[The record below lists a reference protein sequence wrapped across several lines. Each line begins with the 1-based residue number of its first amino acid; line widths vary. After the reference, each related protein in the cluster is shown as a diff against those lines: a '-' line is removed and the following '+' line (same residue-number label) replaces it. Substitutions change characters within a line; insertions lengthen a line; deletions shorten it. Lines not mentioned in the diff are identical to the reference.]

1 MEEIK
6 ISDIFCHTE
15 SITLLPDSLRDKENH
30 PKFVMKLDSPIRNKI
45 MNYEE
50 TVRSIQHMTEGEISM
65 TLNSESNSLFPCS
78 CLESE
83 YTDPHHGHVVT
94 GDLRIIKNDKLRKLF
109 SKGPKYREKK
119 TVNYQKCMNEI
130 VKSLDACASHMASK

>member
-1 MEEIK
+1 
-6 ISDIFCHTE
+6 
-15 SITLLPDSLRDKENH
+15 
-30 PKFVMKLDSPIRNKI
+30 MKLDSPIRNKI

-50 TVRSIQHMTEGEISM
+50 KVRSIQHMTEGEISV

-109 SKGPKYREKK
+109 SKGPNYREKK